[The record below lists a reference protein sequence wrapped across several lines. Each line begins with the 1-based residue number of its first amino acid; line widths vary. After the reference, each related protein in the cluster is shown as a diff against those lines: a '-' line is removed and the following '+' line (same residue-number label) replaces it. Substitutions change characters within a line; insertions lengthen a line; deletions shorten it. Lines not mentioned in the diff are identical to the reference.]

1 MNSKTVFER
10 GINYIDENITKNYN
24 GIIAGLVQEI
34 GFSVNK
40 FGNYFHILTG
50 QTLKSYIR
58 ERRLYWAAWELKY
71 FPEKSIAEIALSY
84 GYSEQ
89 SALTRAIS
97 SYFNATPTDIRNSVV
112 ELKDNKA
119 SYHSVTNPSHK
130 QSTLDH
136 IMDTIES
143 QMGIGGYAV
152 EIISRYS
159 DAQSE
164 YPFPPEVLSAIFDL
178 AEMMKVPA
186 ELLLD
191 ACFDVYTEV
200 QANPDNYVLD
210 GDYEVAS
217 AIGCGIKTEEE
228 LYEICQYY
236 GCAPVDLDCFCVE
249 AYRNRKLDE
258 SPLTDSE
265 DNYVDPA

>member
-10 GINYIDENITKNYN
+10 AVNYIDENIAKSDNV
-24 GIIAGLVQEI
+24 ILDGLASEI

-40 FGNYFHILTG
+40 FNIYFQLLTG
-50 QTLKSYIR
+50 KTLRSYFR

-71 FPEKSIAEIALSY
+71 FPEKSIADIALSY

-97 SYFNATPTDIRNSVV
+97 SYFNATPTDIRTGRI
-112 ELKDNKA
+112 ELQSNKA
-119 SYHSVTNPSHK
+119 SYHSTTNPS
-130 QSTLDH
+130 QPESTLNH
-136 IMDTIES
+136 IMETIES
-143 QMGIGGYAV
+143 KMGIGGYAV
-152 EIISRYS
+152 EILSRYS
-159 DAQSE
+159 EAQGE
-164 YPFPPEVLSAIFDL
+164 YPFSPEVLSAIFDL
-178 AEMMKVPA
+178 AEMMKVPV

-191 ACFDVYTEV
+191 ACFNVYTEV

-217 AIGCGIKTEEE
+217 AIECGIKTEDE
-228 LYEICQYY
+228 LRDICQYY
-236 GCAPVDLDCFCVE
+236 GCSPVDLDYFCVE
-249 AYRNRKLDE
+249 AYRKRKPNE

-265 DNYVDPA
+265 ENYVDPA